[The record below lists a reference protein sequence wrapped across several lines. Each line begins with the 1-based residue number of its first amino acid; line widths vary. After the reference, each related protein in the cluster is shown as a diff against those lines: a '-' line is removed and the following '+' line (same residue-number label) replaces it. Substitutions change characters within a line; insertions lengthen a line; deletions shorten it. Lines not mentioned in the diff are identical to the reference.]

1 MLQKIGFLPGF
12 NKQVTPT
19 TAEGQWTGG
28 DYVRFRY
35 ETPEKIGGW
44 SQLGESKL
52 TGVARALHHFINN
65 ESIKFAAIGT
75 NRILYAYSGGV
86 YYDIHPI
93 KTDFGALTDK
103 LSCSSGSAVLT
114 ITLSTTSGMTA
125 GDILLLEN
133 VTPPTGSGYAA
144 SDFDDKKFMITEVVN
159 ATSVTITMGSNAS
172 ATAADGDLSVK
183 WYYPV
188 GPADQVGVYGYGISS
203 WGGSVSNPQ
212 TTLLNGAL
220 SANAYGTGGSGT
232 TITVDSTT
240 GFPSTGT
247 NYIKVDNEE
256 ISYTGITST
265 TFTGITRNVR
275 GTTNASHLDNA
286 TVTNFSDYAAWGQAA
301 TTTDKVGQPGLWTL
315 DNYGSKLIALI
326 TDSACFEWDSDLT
339 NAVDTRATIISGA
352 PTASRDMLVS
362 TPDRHLLFFGTE
374 TTIGDTSTQDPLF
387 IRFSSQES
395 LTDYTPTATNTA
407 GTQRLAGGSKIMGA
421 IRGRNATYIWTDTSL
436 FIMRFVGAPFTFAFE
451 QSGTNC
457 GLIGKQAA
465 TEVDGTAYWM
475 SENGFF
481 RYTGQLE
488 SMDCL
493 VEDFVFD
500 DLNTTSNQL
509 INAGLNNLFGEV
521 IWFYCTGTSNVV
533 NRMVSYNYIDSS
545 SQRGIWTTGSLNR
558 TTWEDSSVF
567 GKPHGTH
574 YDADTDT
581 SFDVTGNTEGTT
593 IYYEHETGNNQVKGG
608 VTTAIAANIESG
620 DFDITQDQE
629 RGISFRGDG
638 EYIMKIRRFIPD
650 FLSQTGNTQIT
661 LNLRDYPNSSQ
672 ASSSLGPFTIDST
685 TTKVDTRARARAV
698 SLKVANTGVDQDWK
712 IGTFR
717 LDVQADGR
725 R

>member
-52 TGVARALHHFINN
+52 TGAARALHHFINN
-65 ESIKFAAIGT
+65 ASIKFAAIGT

-103 LSCSSGSAVLT
+103 LSCTNGSAVLT
-114 ITLSTTSGMTA
+114 ITLSSTTGMTA

-133 VTPPTGSGYAA
+133 VTPPTSSGYSAA
-144 SDFDDKKFMITEVVN
+144 DFDDKKFMITTVVD

-172 ATAADGDLSVK
+172 ATATDGDLSVK
-183 WYYPV
+183 WFYPV
-188 GPADQVGVYGYGISS
+188 GPADQVGVYGYGISQ
-203 WGGSVSNPQ
+203 WGGAVSSPQ

-240 GFPSTGT
+240 GFESAGT

-286 TVTNFSDYAAWGQAA
+286 TVTNYSDYSGWGQAA

-339 NAVDTRATIISGA
+339 NAVDTRATILSGA

-374 TTIGDTSTQDPLF
+374 TTIGDPTTQDPLF

-395 LTDYTPTATNTA
+395 LSDYTPTAVNTA

-465 TEVDGTAYWM
+465 AEVDGTAYWM

-493 VEDFVFD
+493 VEDYVYD

-521 IWFYCTGTSNVV
+521 IWFYCTNGSNVV

-574 YDADTDT
+574 YDAGVDT
-581 SFDVTGNTEGTT
+581 SFDVVGNTDGTT
-593 IYYEHETGNNQVKGG
+593 IYYEHETGTNQVKGG
-608 VTTAIAANIESG
+608 ATTAIAANIQSG

-712 IGTFR
+712 VGTFR